1 MFDAVF
7 SSETDISGKCLNAK
21 PVENTHFMKQR
32 HLPEIV
38 SHLRVSD
45 SVCLSNIFINEF
57 LTPKAAFR
65 QQNCARC
72 CIALHFSTREE
83 NTGISDK

>member
-1 MFDAVF
+1 MKMFDAVF

-21 PVENTHFMKQR
+21 LVENTHFLKHQ

-45 SVCLSNIFINEF
+45 SF
-57 LTPKAAFR
+57 
-65 QQNCARC
+65 
-72 CIALHFSTREE
+72 
-83 NTGISDK
+83 